1 MSLITRTITVSPWQV
16 ALERHRGRP
25 TVVLAAGRHRR
36 PWRAGHELVDLR
48 RQQGALAVQ
57 EIPTVDGLTVKV
69 SVAHTWHVVDAVAF
83 AERSADPSAEVY
95 LAIQV
100 ALRDA
105 LTGRTAEEVV
115 ALPRVELG
123 SRVRTAVATVA
134 AHVGIAVD
142 EVVVKDVIL
151 PAEVRS
157 AAAEVA
163 VGRHRAQAQLEA
175 ARAQTAAL
183 RSLANGAKL
192 LDDHP
197 ALARMRLVEALPFGS
212 EVKVVIGEATT
223 SDP

>member
-1 MSLITRTITVSPWQV
+1 MSILTRTLTVSPWQV
-16 ALERHRGRP
+16 ALERYRGRP
-25 TVVLAAGRHRR
+25 TVVLDAGRHKRPRR
-36 PWRAGHELVDLR
+36 AQHEYVDMR
-48 RQQGALAVQ
+48 RQSGVLAVQ
-57 EIPTVDGLTVKV
+57 EIPTADALTVKV
-69 SVAHTWHVVDAVAF
+69 SVAHTWHVGDAVAF
-83 AERSADPSAEVY
+83 AERSAEPWAEVY

-105 LTGRTAEEVV
+105 LTGLTAEQVI

-123 SRVRTAVATVA
+123 SRVRAAVAGVA
-134 AHVGIAVD
+134 TDVGIIVD
-142 EVVVKDVIL
+142 EVVVKDVVL
-151 PAEVRS
+151 PAEIRS

-197 ALARMRLVEALPFGS
+197 ALARMRLVESLPFGA
-212 EVKVVIGEATT
+212 EVKVVLGDAA
-223 SDP
+223 D